1 MNLLE
6 SIPNDPSIDRFVDRS
21 FDISDRIQ
29 EILKTKGITQRK
41 LAELLGKKES
51 EVSKW
56 LSGTHN
62 FTLKTLMK
70 LEVILQAD
78 IISVAKDQKVNS
90 PSPKNIYH

>member
-90 PSPKNIYH
+90 ASPKNIYH